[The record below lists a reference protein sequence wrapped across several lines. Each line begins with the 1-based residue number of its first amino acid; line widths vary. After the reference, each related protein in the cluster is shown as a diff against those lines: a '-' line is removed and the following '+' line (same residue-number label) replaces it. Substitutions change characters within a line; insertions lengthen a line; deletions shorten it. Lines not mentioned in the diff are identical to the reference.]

1 MALPRLLTYV
11 FAVLVI
17 ALGTTGLALTGQV
30 PDMTAYFGTATVLG
44 LFSVVLGL
52 LVTHRRPR
60 NVVAPLLVLVGGS
73 PVWVAFGDLYTSVVE
88 ARPGL
93 LPVWDWY
100 VGFSPGLWMVL
111 YVPAALLMLV
121 FPDGRLLGPRWR
133 WVAAGL
139 VVVPVAFAAA
149 AAGDP
154 APYPPPFADVPHP
167 YTLSFPA
174 LVVGVVVL
182 LGGFLGLLVAS
193 VAAMVVRYRR
203 ATDPVRR
210 AQVRWFALGALF
222 LPLTLLLCWASYLF
236 TGTPELALFGLA
248 ALCLALPAATAIA
261 LLRHDLYDVDKA
273 ISAAATYG
281 LATAVL
287 LGCYTAASFL
297 VGLGAGRTSPVAAAA
312 ATAVCAAVLAPLR
325 VRVQRGVDRRLYP
338 ARRAALAAID
348 ELRDRTHTG
357 QARPEQLQ
365 EVLRAALRD
374 PGLRVGYL
382 VPGAS
387 GLVSASG
394 AALVAGDAMRVPV
407 RAGGHEIGALLRGSV
422 GSRELLRELADAAA
436 LLVEVVAQRIELR
449 QALSDVEL
457 SRARLLQAGY
467 AERRRLERDLHD
479 GAQQRLVS
487 LGMSLRLA
495 QRHLGDGTVDVD
507 GLLDESVASLGLAVA
522 ELRQIANGLRPSS
535 LDDGLGPALSSL
547 ASKVPVPV
555 TLDVCAEPV
564 PDDVATTAFYVAS
577 EALTNAIKH
586 GSPAAIGLR
595 VVRLDGRLTVRVS
608 DDGAGGAVV
617 RPGAGLAGLADRVA
631 AAGGLLSLTSPTGRG
646 TVVEVELPC
655 AS

>member
-1 MALPRLLTYV
+1 MAVPRLLAYV

-17 ALGTTGLALTGQV
+17 ALSATGLVLAGQV
-30 PDMTAYFGTATVLG
+30 PGMTGYFGTATLLG
-44 LFSVVLGL
+44 LFSVALGL
-52 LVTHRRPR
+52 LVAHRRPR

-73 PVWVAFGDLYTSVVE
+73 PVWVAFGDLYVAGVE

-100 VGFSPGLWMVL
+100 VGLSPGLWMVL

-121 FPDGRLLGPRWR
+121 FPDGHLPGPRWR
-133 WVAAGL
+133 GVAAGL
-139 VVVPVAFAAA
+139 VVVPVLFAAG

-154 APYPPPFADVPHP
+154 TPYPPPFAGVAHP
-167 YTLSFPA
+167 YTLPGPVL
-174 LVVGVVVL
+174 LVGIVVL
-182 LGGFLGLLVAS
+182 LGFLALLVAAG
-193 VAAMVVRYRR
+193 AAMVVRYRR

-236 TGTPELALFGLA
+236 TDGPELALIGLA
-248 ALCLALPAATAIA
+248 ATYVALPAATAIA

-287 LGCYTAASFL
+287 LGCYTVASFL
-297 VGLGAGRTSPVAAAA
+297 VGLGAGRASPVAAAA

-325 VRVQRGVDRRLYP
+325 VRLQRGVDRRLYP
-338 ARRAALAAID
+338 SRRAALAAID

-374 PGLRVGYL
+374 PALRVGYL

-394 AALVAGDAMRVPV
+394 AELTTGSALRVPV
-407 RAGGHEIGALLRGSV
+407 RASGHEIGALLRGSV
-422 GSRELLRELADAAA
+422 GSRELLRELADASA
-436 LLVEVVAQRIELR
+436 LLVEVVALRIELR
-449 QALSDVEL
+449 EALSDVEL
-457 SRARLLQAGY
+457 SRARLLHAGY

-495 QRHLGDGTVDVD
+495 QRHLDDGTVDVD

-555 TLDVCAEPV
+555 ALDVCADPV

-586 GSPAAIGLR
+586 ASPESIGLR
-595 VVRLDGRLTVRVS
+595 VLRLDGRLTVRIT

-631 AAGGLLSLTSPTGRG
+631 AAGGLLSLSSPAGRG